1 MQRLLPPVAG
11 QSVDAT
17 PDVLKPVS
25 RQQIRQ
31 RWPDGC
37 VLSGMRGTPSEITVG
52 KQISNSSGS
61 IQSKRREHPHAES
74 WPGKH

>member
-25 RQQIRQ
+25 RQQIKQ

-52 KQISNSSGS
+52 KQISKWVNPEQAQRTSSC
-61 IQSKRREHPHAES
+61 RELA
-74 WPGKH
+74 W